1 MTFRHSE
8 IILYSSSRIILRRLS
23 AKDREEYIKCVKAS
37 AELLFPWVRLPT
49 TLEEFDKYITRFDE
63 KTAEC
68 TVICDLNSGKIL
80 GTVDVTQ
87 IIRGPHQRATVG
99 YYAFI
104 PWAGKG
110 YMSEGFPLVLRFVF
124 KDLGLHRL
132 EADIQPGNKPS
143 LRFAEKLGFRREGY
157 SPGLICI
164 DGEWRDHE
172 RWAITADMIEM
183 E

>member
-1 MTFRHSE
+1 MAFKQGEPT
-8 IILYSSSRIILRRLS
+8 LYASSRVVLRRLS
-23 AKDREEYIKCVKAS
+23 VKDREEYIKCVKGS
-37 AELLFPWVRLPT
+37 AELLLPWVQLPT
-49 TLEEFDKYITRFDE
+49 TLEKFDEYITRFDQ

-68 TVICDLNSGKIL
+68 TLICDRESGRIA
-80 GTVDVTQ
+80 GAVDITQ
-87 IIRGPHQRATVG
+87 IIRGRHQRATVG
-99 YYAFI
+99 YYALI

-110 YMSEGFPLVLRFVF
+110 YMSEGFPLALCFAF

-157 SPGLICI
+157 SPRFIFI
-164 DGEWRDHE
+164 DGEWKDHE